1 MTGNRFLNK
10 GSINILLKSFKI
22 TPFHYK
28 AIDEHSF
35 LGTLNLPTGFF
46 NPFNSMEVLFTKK
59 AGKSIIIDLFRTF
72 FYFDNPS
79 LVNI

>member
-10 GSINILLKSFKI
+10 GAINALLKSFKI

-28 AIDEHSF
+28 ATDEHSF
-35 LGTLNLPTGFF
+35 LGSLNLPAGFC
-46 NPFNSMEVLFTKK
+46 NTFNSMETLFTKK
-59 AGKSIIIDLFRTF
+59 AGKSINIDLFRTF

-79 LVNI
+79 MVNI